1 MNRRKFVKEGSS
13 LAVLAGLASI
23 VPINVH
29 AEPLHAKPFLQHYVL
44 FWLKPDLSEEKI
56 KEFTGFFKEL
66 RKIKSI
72 KSLTYGRAASTAS
85 RDVVDNSF
93 SYALSM
99 TFVDLEKQSLYQ
111 KDPIHLKAIE
121 KFSSF
126 WDKVVVHD
134 SMMGA

>member
-1 MNRRKFVKEGSS
+1 MNRRKFVKKGSTI
-13 LAVLAGLASI
+13 AAFAGLASM
-23 VPINVH
+23 VPMSIH
-29 AEPLHAKPFLQHYVL
+29 AQPSPSKTFLHHYVL

-56 KEFTGFFKEL
+56 KEFTGFFEEL
-66 RKIKSI
+66 RKIKGI
-72 KSLTYGRAASTAS
+72 KSLSYGRAAATAS

-93 SYALSM
+93 SYALSI
-99 TFVDLEKQSLYQ
+99 TFPGLDEQSLYQ

-134 SMMGA
+134 SMMA